1 MSLGTY
7 IARRLGLAVI
17 TLFGVVLAVFLL
29 TRVLPGNPAYVKAG
43 PYAKPEQVKR
53 IEREMGLDKAIPV
66 QFWDYF
72 TDLLRG
78 DMGVS
83 WSTSH
88 PVREDLMQRLPAT
101 VELAIAAFILAT
113 IMGLV
118 LGIIAALN
126 RGSVIDQV
134 VHLIS
139 VGGASVALFW
149 LGLMLIYVFYYKLG
163 LVPDPMGRLAPLME
177 TPPGPTG
184 LLLIDTLV
192 HGDLE
197 KFKSAVGHL
206 ILPTVSLAIVLT
218 PTIAKMARA
227 AMLEVLQSDYIQTAR
242 AIGLSTGRLIWHDAL
257 PNAMIP
263 ILTTMGIVMAYLMAG
278 NVLVEMLFS
287 WPGIGFY
294 AWSALMSNDF
304 DAIQGFVLLIA
315 VFYVFINLAI
325 DLLYSVIDPRI
336 RLG

>member
-53 IEREMGLDKAIPV
+53 IEREMGLDEPIPV
-66 QFWDYF
+66 QFWNYF

-113 IMGLV
+113 IMGLT

-126 RGSVIDQV
+126 RGSFLDQV

-177 TPPGPTG
+177 APPGPTG

-197 KFKSAVGHL
+197 KFRSAVGHL

-227 AMLEVLQSDYIQTAR
+227 AMLEVLQSDFIQTAR
-242 AIGLSTGRLIWHDAL
+242 AIGLGTGRLIWHDAL

-315 VFYVFINLAI
+315 VFYVFINLVI

>member
-43 PYAKPEQVKR
+43 PYAKPEQIKR
-53 IEREMGLDKAIPV
+53 IEREMGLDKPLPV
-66 QFWDYF
+66 QFWNYLN
-72 TDLLRG
+72 DLLHG
-78 DMGVS
+78 DMGIS

-88 PVREDLMQRLPAT
+88 PVREDLIQRLPAT
-101 VELAIAAFILAT
+101 VELAIAAFVLAS
-113 IMGLV
+113 IMGLT
-118 LGIIAALN
+118 LGIVAALKK
-126 RGSVIDQV
+126 GSFIDQT
-134 VHLIS
+134 VHVIS

-149 LGLMLIYVFYYKLG
+149 LGLMLIYIFYYKLG
-163 LVPDPMGRLAPLME
+163 LVPDPMGRLEPLMDA
-177 TPPGPTG
+177 PPGPTG

-197 KFKSAVGHL
+197 KFRSAVGHL

-315 VFYVFINLAI
+315 VFYVFINLII

>member
-1 MSLGTY
+1 MSLETY
-7 IARRLGLAVI
+7 ILRRLGLAVI

-43 PYAKPEQVKR
+43 PYAKPEQIKR
-53 IEREMGLDKAIPV
+53 IEREMGLDKPLPV

-72 TDLLRG
+72 TDLLGG

-88 PVREDLMQRLPAT
+88 PVREDLIQRLPAT
-101 VELAIAAFILAT
+101 VELSIAAFVLAS
-113 IMGLV
+113 IMGLA
-118 LGIIAALN
+118 LGIVAAL
-126 RGSVIDQV
+126 RKGSLVDQG

-149 LGLMLIYVFYYKLG
+149 LGLMLIYIFYYKLG

-177 TPPGPTG
+177 PPPGPTG
-184 LLLIDTLV
+184 LLVIDTLV

-197 KFKSAVGHL
+197 KFRSAVGHL

-242 AIGLSTGRLIWHDAL
+242 AIGLSTGQLIWRDAL

-315 VFYVFINLAI
+315 VFYVFINLII

>member
-1 MSLGTY
+1 
-7 IARRLGLAVI
+7 
-17 TLFGVVLAVFLL
+17 
-29 TRVLPGNPAYVKAG
+29 
-43 PYAKPEQVKR
+43 
-53 IEREMGLDKAIPV
+53 
-66 QFWDYF
+66 
-72 TDLLRG
+72 
-78 DMGVS
+78 
-83 WSTSH
+83 
-88 PVREDLMQRLPAT
+88 
-101 VELAIAAFILAT
+101 
-113 IMGLV
+113 
-118 LGIIAALN
+118 
-126 RGSVIDQV
+126 
-134 VHLIS
+134 
-139 VGGASVALFW
+139 
-149 LGLMLIYVFYYKLG
+149 
-163 LVPDPMGRLAPLME
+163 
-177 TPPGPTG
+177 
-184 LLLIDTLV
+184 LV

-315 VFYVFINLAI
+315 VFYVFINLVI

>member
-43 PYAKPEQVKR
+43 PYAKPEQIKR
-53 IEREMGLDKAIPV
+53 IEREMGLDKPLPV
-66 QFWDYF
+66 QFWNYLN
-72 TDLLRG
+72 DLLHG
-78 DMGVS
+78 DMGIS

-88 PVREDLMQRLPAT
+88 PVREDLIQRLPAT
-101 VELAIAAFILAT
+101 VELAIAAFVLAS
-113 IMGLV
+113 IMGLT
-118 LGIIAALN
+118 LGIVAALKK
-126 RGSVIDQV
+126 GSFIDQT
-134 VHLIS
+134 VHVIS

-149 LGLMLIYVFYYKLG
+149 LGLMLIYIFYYKLG
-163 LVPDPMGRLAPLME
+163 LVPDPMGRLEPLME
-177 TPPGPTG
+177 APPGPTG
-184 LLLIDTLV
+184 LLLIDTLL

-197 KFKSAVGHL
+197 KFRSAVGHL

-315 VFYVFINLAI
+315 VFYVFINLII

>member
-113 IMGLV
+113 IMGLF

>member
-53 IEREMGLDKAIPV
+53 IEREMGLDKPIPV
-66 QFWDYF
+66 QFWNYF

-88 PVREDLMQRLPAT
+88 PVREDLIQRLPAT

-113 IMGLV
+113 IMGLT

-126 RGSVIDQV
+126 KGSFIDQV

-184 LLLIDTLV
+184 LLLIDTVV

-197 KFKSAVGHL
+197 KFRSAVGHL

>member
-1 MSLGTY
+1 
-7 IARRLGLAVI
+7 
-17 TLFGVVLAVFLL
+17 
-29 TRVLPGNPAYVKAG
+29 VKAG

-66 QFWDYF
+66 QFWNYF

-177 TPPGPTG
+177 APPGPTG

-197 KFKSAVGHL
+197 KFRSAVGHL

-315 VFYVFINLAI
+315 VFYVFINLVI

>member
-1 MSLGTY
+1 MIHPVELVDRFGSLFG
-7 IARRLGLAVI
+7 AFEEAVFDEKTLTDEGIKGKWVKEFVEVAKENIQPPFVNIDGFFEI
-17 TLFGVVLAVFLL
+17 TLPVSDGIVHIREVLTQAEKNKNADVSVQYVGAPRYRL
-29 TRVLPGNPAYVKAG
+29 VVKA
-43 PYAKPEQVKR
+43 PDYKTAEDEMNRAVEQVVND
-53 IEREMGLDKAIPV
+53 I
-66 QFWDYF
+66 
-72 TDLLRG
+72 
-78 DMGVS
+78 
-83 WSTSH
+83 
-88 PVREDLMQRLPAT
+88 
-101 VELAIAAFILAT
+101 
-113 IMGLV
+113 
-118 LGIIAALN
+118 
-126 RGSVIDQV
+126 
-134 VHLIS
+134 IS

-177 TPPGPTG
+177 APPGPTG
-184 LLLIDTLV
+184 MLVIDTLV
-192 HGDLE
+192 HGDFE
-197 KFKSAVGHL
+197 KFRSAVGHL

-315 VFYVFINLAI
+315 VFYVFINLII
-325 DLLYSVIDPRI
+325 DLLYSLIDPRI

>member
-1 MSLGTY
+1 MPLSAY

-43 PYAKPEQVKR
+43 PYAKPEQIER
-53 IEREMGLDKAIPV
+53 IEREMGLDKSLPV
-66 QFWDYF
+66 QFWNYF
-72 TDLLRG
+72 TDLMKG
-78 DMGVS
+78 DMGIS

-101 VELAIAAFILAT
+101 VELAVCAFILST
-113 IMGLV
+113 IAGLSM
-118 LGIIAALN
+118 GIIAAMKK
-126 RGSVIDQV
+126 GTIIDQL
-134 VHLIS
+134 VHIIS
-139 VGGASVALFW
+139 VSGASVALFW

-163 LVPDPMGRLAPLME
+163 IVPDPMGRLEPLME
-177 TPPGPTG
+177 APPGPTG
-184 LLLIDTLV
+184 LLLFDTLV
-192 HGDLE
+192 HGELE
-197 KFKSAVGHL
+197 KFRSALGHL
-206 ILPTVSLAIVLT
+206 ILPTVSLSIVLT
-218 PTIAKMARA
+218 PTMAKMTRV

-242 AIGLSTGRLIWHDAL
+242 AIGLKTTRMIWRDAL

-287 WPGIGFY
+287 WPGIGYY
-294 AWSALMSNDF
+294 AWNALMSNDF

-315 VFYVFINLAI
+315 VFYVFINLVI